1 MPIMSFTLL
10 DSFPPGLP
18 PIVKDYLAEKDQMR
32 PFYTY
37 SPTMKGL
44 AEAAQNRQFTEESR
58 AVLCQVLK
66 EQAKGSNFCHDSI
79 LENIARLRSKKVFTV
94 TTGHQV
100 CLFGGPLF
108 FFYKILSVIKLAEQ
122 LKEQNI
128 DAVPVYWMATEDH
141 DFEEV
146 NHVFI
151 DQTKV
156 SWNTDQKGAVG
167 RMKLEGISS
176 VLDELTKRFKEDHRY
191 QNTLEKLKTIYNEGT
206 TLGAS
211 TRDLVQWVF
220 GELGV
225 VVIDADDARLKALF
239 AKKIKAELEGQFSS
253 ESLSLASEQLSKLG
267 YNAQVSG
274 RDVNLFY
281 LVDGYRERIL
291 KTANGFTTADGNHQF
306 SQAEILDLVETN
318 PERFSPNVVLRPLYQ
333 EVILP
338 NLSYVGGPGETSYW
352 LQLKEVFDRS
362 EVPMPVVLLRDMFVI
377 SNALVEKKREQLGLE
392 YAQWYEEKY
401 TLINKLIRQQG
412 SHEHLVEKHAS
423 VISDELDQMIAEV
436 GSFEPNL
443 SQSADTEKTRIL
455 KRLTA
460 LQKKVL
466 RADRKRNEVTE
477 QRIDA
482 IKMVVEPLNTPQER
496 VHNWLNYFEEPNQC
510 QEMLVFSSPL
520 KTKVSILLRN

>member
-1 MPIMSFTLL
+1 MLIMSFTLL
-10 DSFPPGLP
+10 DSFPPSLP
-18 PIVKDYLAEKDQMR
+18 PIVKDYLAEKDQMS

-44 AEAAQNRQFTEESR
+44 LEAAQNRQFPEESR
-58 AVLCQVLK
+58 AVLCQVLE
-66 EQAKGSNFCHDSI
+66 EQTKASNFCHDSI
-79 LENIARLRSKKVFTV
+79 LENIARLRSKKVFTI

-108 FFYKILSVIKLAEQ
+108 FFYKILSVIKLADQ

-151 DQTKV
+151 DQTKL

-167 RMKLEGISS
+167 RKKLEGINP
-176 VLDELTKRFKEDHRY
+176 VLDELFNWFKEDHRY
-191 QNTLEKLKTIYNEGT
+191 QNTFEKLKAIYNEGT
-206 TLGAS
+206 TLGAA

-225 VVIDADDARLKALF
+225 IVIDADDSRLKALF
-239 AKKIKAELEGQFSS
+239 TREIKAELEGQFSS
-253 ESLSLASEQLSKLG
+253 ERLSLASQQLSKLG
-267 YNAQVSG
+267 YNTQVLG

-281 LVDGYRERIL
+281 LVDDYRERIL
-291 KTANGFTTADGNHQF
+291 KTADGFATVDGNYQF
-306 SQAEILDLVETN
+306 SQAEILTLVETN

-352 LQLKEVFDRS
+352 LQLKDIFQQAEVT
-362 EVPMPVVLLRDMFVI
+362 MPVILVRDMFI
-377 SNALVEKKREQLGLE
+377 LSNTLVEKKREQLGLE
-392 YAQWYEEKY
+392 YAQLYEEKY
-401 TLINKLIRQQG
+401 TIINKLIRQQG
-412 SHEHLVEKHAS
+412 SHEHLVEKHTN
-423 VISDELDQMIAEV
+423 VISDELDQMMAEV
-436 GSFEPNL
+436 GNFEPNL
-443 SQSADTEKTRIL
+443 SQSADTEKTRML

-466 RADRKRNEVTE
+466 RADRKRNEIIE

-482 IKMVVEPLNTPQER
+482 IKAVVEPQNTPQER
-496 VHNWLNYFEEPNQC
+496 VHNWLNYFEVPKQC
-510 QEMLVFSSPL
+510 QEILVFCSPL
-520 KTKVSILLRN
+520 NTKVSILLRI